1 MAQLTLV
8 IMLPSQV
15 TLEIIITS
23 QASYFQGISDL
34 VPFRYMVDPS
44 FSFYPFFILRFYCRY
59 DLFFLLKIWRQTWLW
74 RPLCWCA
81 DCSYMRTKSENLG
94 HQPYSLCGPP
104 SPLSPFF
111 PLSLLSSFPLFPL
124 SFLLSSRPSS
134 LPSFISFSCSF
145 AII

>member
-59 DLFFLLKIWRQTWLW
+59 DLFFLKFGDRLGFGGL
-74 RPLCWCA
+74 CA
-81 DCSYMRTKSENLG
+81 DVLTA
-94 HQPYSLCGPP
+94 
-104 SPLSPFF
+104 
-111 PLSLLSSFPLFPL
+111 
-124 SFLLSSRPSS
+124 
-134 LPSFISFSCSF
+134 
-145 AII
+145 AI